1 MKDYSIQTLV
11 SLATL
16 LMVCGSGCNSL
27 DDSQKHTADL
37 QIQATNQDLQ
47 VKTAAAQTELSIR
60 QRFFQ
65 GVSGIYEGQV
75 TRAEGASRNFS
86 TRLIISATV
95 PRYGSDRTR
104 SLDEI
109 NSDLK
114 QLSLNVQ
121 VVQWDQDTG
130 ATWGCVFV
138 NQPPDI
144 EQGNL
149 GLMDTICP
157 VTYQIWLM
165 PSGSN
170 NSGAAGASVS
180 GNSSAIAQSLISD
193 QMTDVSALAVEMIP
207 TKEKEIYRFSVKRLD
222 R

>member
-1 MKDYSIQTLV
+1 
-11 SLATL
+11 LAL
-16 LMVCGSGCNSL
+16 LLTVGGSGCNSL

-47 VKTAAAQTELSIR
+47 TKTAAAQTELSVR

-65 GVSGIYEGQV
+65 GVSGTYEGQI
-75 TRAEGASRNFS
+75 TKAEGASKNIS

-95 PRYGSDRTR
+95 PKYSSDRNR

-114 QLSLNVQ
+114 LLSLNVQ
-121 VVQWDQDTG
+121 VVQWDLDTG
-130 ATWGCVFV
+130 ATWGCVFM

-149 GLMDTICP
+149 GLMDTVCP
-157 VTYQIWLM
+157 VTYSIWLM
-165 PSGSN
+165 PAGSN
-170 NSGAAGASVS
+170 NGGAAGASVS

-193 QMTDVSALAVEMIP
+193 QMTVAPALAVEMDP
-207 TKEKEIYRFSVKRLD
+207 TKEKEIYRFTVKRVD